1 MKFLIALVPVCC
13 FLTSGAWAQA
23 VSTAQINGNVRD
35 ASGLAVPGAEI
46 KATQTSTGLVR
57 TTSTGGDGSYL
68 LLNLPIGP
76 YQVEVSKEGFSKYVQ
91 SGIVLQVDSNP
102 TMDVALRVGSVN
114 EQVIVQADAALVE
127 THSTGIGTVVDNKRV
142 VELPLNGRNATQLIF
157 LGGMATTGNGTNL
170 NTIRNYPTVLVS
182 VAGGQG
188 NGVTYLLDGA
198 THNDVMNNLNLPLP
212 FPDALQEFKIET
224 SALPAQYGL
233 HSSAAVNG
241 VTKSGTNSIH
251 GDVFEFLRNGAFNA
265 RDYFAATR
273 DTLKRNQFGGTIG
286 GPVLKDR
293 LFYFAGYQGTHQ
305 RSDPPQSVAFV
316 PTALMLSGDFTAFA
330 APACNGNRQI
340 TLAPSLGFVGNKIS
354 PTRFSAPAVKI
365 SSLLPAATNACG
377 LVSYGVKAN
386 NDEHVG
392 VGRVDYQW
400 TQKHSLFGRAVV
412 ANLEQP
418 GAYDGKNPLTFASG
432 TAQYRDF
439 SVALGDTYLIGAGT
453 VNAFRATVT
462 RTDVR
467 KVPDS
472 FVGWSDLGVSGVAQL
487 VPNFARVTVS
497 GNGFGFGSA
506 NETPSIFPTGP
517 NIQLADDVSFVR
529 GAHQFAFGANYI
541 RSTMNIFSGL
551 NAVGGF
557 TFNGSVT
564 GLGLSDFL
572 LGSASAWNQSG
583 FSVGYN
589 RQNYVALYAQDT
601 WKVTPRLTASYGV
614 RWEPYIAPYS
624 KYDWFN
630 HFDQGL
636 YTQNVHSTV
645 FPNAPAGLVFVGD
658 PQYTAGSGAQNS
670 RYNKFVPRLGIV
682 WDPKGDGRMTIRA
695 SYGMFTDRQ
704 HLFYLDTFANDPPY
718 GNNITLSNVNFS
730 TPWATYPGGN
740 PLPFTLSKNTTFPL
754 FGAYVSHNLDAKP
767 TYLNQ
772 WNLSI
777 QRQIGSDWLF
787 TVNYLGNNTIHLWTG
802 NAQNPAVFLGL
813 GPCTIAGVNYP
824 TCSTTANQNQ
834 RRVLFLQNPSQ
845 GQYYAQVSQMD
856 DGGTGSYHALFLSAQ
871 KRLSHGVTVLANYT
885 WSHCISDVANSELG
899 TAGPLYV
906 IPNNRRVD
914 RSNCAFSDLR
924 QVFNLSTVAQ
934 VPKFSER
941 LLRTVASDWQFS
953 FIVNAKTG
961 PFYTVTTGVDNALT
975 GQAAQR
981 PNLVGGVNPYVSN
994 AGCPN
999 APCLQW
1005 NTASAFSSP
1014 VAGTYGNLGAV
1025 NLSGPGAFQ
1034 FDMAVSRMFPI
1045 KEKRTLQVRGEV
1057 FNLPNHLNPS
1067 TPVATLNSGNFG
1079 QIISDVNGVQTGGL
1093 LAGGG
1098 DPRIIQLALKVV
1110 F

>member
-1 MKFLIALVPVCC
+1 MKFLIIVMSLCC
-13 FLTSGAWAQA
+13 GLTPNAGAQA
-23 VSTAQINGNVRD
+23 VSAAQINGSVRD
-35 ASGLAVPGAEI
+35 SSGLAVPGAEV
-46 KATQTSTGLVR
+46 KANQTSMGLVR
-57 TTSTGGDGSYL
+57 TTYSGRDGSYL
-68 LLNLPIGP
+68 LPNLPIGP
-76 YQVEVSKEGFSKYVQ
+76 YRVEVAKAGFSKYVQ

-102 TMDVALRVGSVN
+102 TVDISLKVGSLN
-114 EQVIVQADAALVE
+114 EQIFVQADAALVE

-157 LGGMATTGNGTNL
+157 LGGMATAGNGTNL

-212 FPDALQEFKIET
+212 FPDALQEFKIEA

-241 VTKSGTNSIH
+241 VTKSGTNEFH

-273 DTLKRNQFGGTIG
+273 DTLKRNQFGGTLG
-286 GPVLKDR
+286 GPVIKDR
-293 LFYFAGYQGTHQ
+293 LFFFAGYQSTDQ

-316 PTALMLSGDFTAFA
+316 PTTAMLSGDFTTVAS
-330 APACNGNRQI
+330 PACNTKGQI
-340 TLAPSLGFVGNKIS
+340 TLPASLGFTGNKIS
-354 PTRFSAPAVKI
+354 PTRFSGAALKI
-365 SSLLPAATNACG
+365 SSLLPPATNPCG
-377 LVSYGVKAN
+377 LVTYGVKAN
-386 NDEHVG
+386 NEEHVG
-392 VGRVDYQW
+392 VGRVDYQM

-439 SVALGDTYLIGAGT
+439 SVALGDTYLIGPST

-467 KVPDS
+467 KIPDK
-472 FVGWSDLGVSGVAQL
+472 FLNWVDLGVSGVAQL
-487 VPNFARVTVS
+487 VPDFARVTVS
-497 GNGFGFGSA
+497 GNGFNFGSS
-506 NETPSIFPTGP
+506 NETPSVFPTGP

-529 GAHQFAFGANYI
+529 GTHQFAVGVNYI
-541 RSTMNIFSGL
+541 HSMMNIFSGL

-564 GLGLSDFL
+564 GLGLADFL
-572 LGSASAWNQSG
+572 LGSASGWNQSG

-601 WKVTPRLTASYGV
+601 WKATRQLTVSYGV

-624 KYDWFN
+624 KYGWYN

-636 YTQNVHSTV
+636 FNQNVHSSV
-645 FPNAPAGLVFVGD
+645 FPNAPAGMVFVGD
-658 PQYTAGSGAQNS
+658 PQYTAGSAAQNS

-682 WDPKGDGRMTIRA
+682 WDPRGDGRMSIRA

-704 HLFYLDTFANDPPY
+704 HLFYLDAFANDPPY
-718 GNNITLSNVNFS
+718 GNNITLANVNLA
-730 TPWATYPGGN
+730 TPWETYPGGN
-740 PLPFTLSKNTTFPL
+740 PLPFTLSRNTSFPL
-754 FGAYVSHNLDAKP
+754 FGAYVSHNLNAKP

-772 WNLSI
+772 WNLSV
-777 QRQIGSDWLF
+777 QRQVGADWLF

-813 GPCTIAGVNYP
+813 GSCTIAGVNYS
-824 TCSTTANQNQ
+824 TCSTTSNVNQ
-834 RRVLFLQNPSQ
+834 RRVLFLQNPAQ
-845 GQYYAQVSQMD
+845 GQYYAQISQMD
-856 DGGTGSYHALFLSAQ
+856 DGGTATYDALFLSAQ
-871 KRLSHGVTVLANYT
+871 KRLSHGITVLANYT

-899 TAGPLYV
+899 TAQPLYV
-906 IPNNRRVD
+906 IPNNRRAD
-914 RSNCAFSDLR
+914 RSKCAFSDLR
-924 QVFNLSTVAQ
+924 QIFNLSAVAQ
-934 VPKFSER
+934 VPKFSGWA
-941 LLRTVASDWQFS
+941 LRTVASDWQFS
-953 FIVNAKTG
+953 FILNAKTG

-975 GQAAQR
+975 GQANQR
-981 PNLVGGVNPYVSN
+981 PNLVGEVNPYVAD

-1005 NTASAFSSP
+1005 ITASAFSSP
-1014 VAGTYGNLGAV
+1014 AAGTYGNLGAV
-1025 NLSGPGAFQ
+1025 NLRGPGAFQ
-1034 FDMAVSRMFPI
+1034 FDMAVSRMFRI
-1045 KEKRTLQVRGEV
+1045 REKRSVQLRGEV

-1079 QIISDVNGVQTGGL
+1079 QIISDVDGVQTGGL